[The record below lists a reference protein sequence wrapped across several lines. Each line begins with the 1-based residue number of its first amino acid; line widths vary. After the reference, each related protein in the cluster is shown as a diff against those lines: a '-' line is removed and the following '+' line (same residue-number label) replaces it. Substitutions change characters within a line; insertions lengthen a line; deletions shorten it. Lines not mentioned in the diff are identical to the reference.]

1 MYQPLAPC
9 PSCRR
14 HVRTTESACPF
25 CAAALPRDLAAPA
38 IRPARRRL
46 GRAAAFA
53 FGASVAVTGCGS
65 EVSSD
70 GIAGG
75 VGGSNSDAGAYDAGP
90 DDDGGTQA
98 KYGAPP
104 PPDDA
109 GPDDDGGTQ
118 AKYGAPPP
126 PDDAGPDDDGGSAD
140 LYGAPPSP
148 PPPK

>member
-9 PSCRR
+9 PSCYR

-75 VGGSNSDAGAYDAGP
+75 VGGGSTTSGAGAY
-90 DDDGGTQA
+90 
-98 KYGAPP
+98 
-104 PPDDA
+104 DA

-148 PPPK
+148 PPPT